1 MNFETSPFTCNEI
14 KEIDLDKNIVR
25 SIYGESITYNKLLVA
40 SGMIEPLFNED
51 NVYNVFD
58 IDNHSE
64 MREKAL
70 ISNKIVLIGSSIEI
84 Y

>member
-1 MNFETSPFTCNEI
+1 
-14 KEIDLDKNIVR
+14 
-25 SIYGESITYNKLLVA
+25 
-40 SGMIEPLFNED
+40 MIEPLFNED

-70 ISNKIVLIGSSIEI
+70 TSNKIVLIGSSIEI